1 VPHLSDR
8 WHRSDRL
15 TLPVRPVANS
25 RCTTKFQEALVTP
38 LVPGTKTTTKEQPAK
53 KESPLQNVARQLQ
66 TSQELDNMKTE
77 QHHMST
83 TVPRDKTH
91 QELVPIRPVKSTDQT
106 GHAWVAQDE
115 QRPQVNSPKTNSR
128 SPESLDEFVQD
139 FRDSRNTSWALQRQ
153 DLVHQIL
160 LNREKSKKNPTKNAS
175 NPRYR
180 KPQNRAPLLIDLGG
194 ESKGKEPRMVHAY
207 IPHQI
212 PKRKAMKLSRGI
224 GRH

>member
-1 VPHLSDR
+1 
-8 WHRSDRL
+8 
-15 TLPVRPVANS
+15 
-25 RCTTKFQEALVTP
+25 VTP

-160 LNREKSKKNPTKNAS
+160 LNREKSKKIP
-175 NPRYR
+175 
-180 KPQNRAPLLIDLGG
+180 
-194 ESKGKEPRMVHAY
+194 PRMHLTLG
-207 IPHQI
+207 IENPKIEPHCSPIWEGNQREKNHEWFMHTFPI
-212 PKRKAMKLSRGI
+212 KSQRERP
-224 GRH
+224 